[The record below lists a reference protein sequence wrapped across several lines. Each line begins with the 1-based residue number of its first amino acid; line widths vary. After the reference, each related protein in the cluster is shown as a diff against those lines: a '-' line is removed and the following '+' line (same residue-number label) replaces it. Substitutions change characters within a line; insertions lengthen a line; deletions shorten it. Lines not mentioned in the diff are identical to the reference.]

1 MNGPSPPE
9 TRVVRR
15 TEEPAVMDV
24 EFEDRLTESGEMAP
38 VTSKRR
44 LFAAERPPLSVTVRA
59 TV

>member
-1 MNGPSPPE
+1 
-9 TRVVRR
+9 
-15 TEEPAVMDV
+15 MDV